1 MITRGFGEGSALI
14 TRSFVMEVLAEAAAA
29 AAETAGRALRRARNR
44 SRDFADSIYDRFSVS
59 AALLSVNGT
68 GSLNPILTN
77 TEKVIQET
85 KEVTVKVIEFADV
98 KVTKPSIK
106 IIIDAYRVLKD

>member
-1 MITRGFGEGSALI
+1 MIARGFGEDSAIL
-14 TRSFVMEVLAEAAAA
+14 TRGFSREVLTETAAAA
-29 AAETAGRALRRARNR
+29 AAAVGRVVRRARNR
-44 SRDFADSIYDRFSVS
+44 SRDIADSIYDRFSVS

-106 IIIDAYRVLKD
+106 IIIDAYHVLKD